1 MRTMNDIKT
10 AFPCSGKDFGCADAH
25 LSAEFGLD
33 EKMSLRERAETLEK
47 AQRFCTPGHKG
58 ELFSAD
64 VTEIDE
70 DVVFPGGAVQRAE
83 KKVAEHYGAKKARIS
98 VGGSSMCIKAAIWAA
113 GVDFICPSFSHRSV
127 FEGAK
132 LAGVNA
138 IVLHEGEDENGLPE
152 VPTPETITR
161 AIEDNDGAG
170 AVLIT
175 SPDYFGRVADVS
187 KIKRVCDKFGKLLT
201 VDAAHGAHFASRR
214 DIFPTNGEATADF
227 INLSAH
233 KTLRALT
240 QSAIGLCNNRRYFDR
255 YDEAFTLL
263 GTSSPSYMLLSSVED
278 AVEFEEKNAALYDE
292 LVRECRNIRN
302 EADCLDNADPLRLC
316 VRTQDA
322 EAAYRTAIKQGILP
336 ETYYGSYLVFIV
348 TLSDSVEK
356 IKKLAR
362 FVRNQ

>member
-1 MRTMNDIKT
+1 MNDIKT
-10 AFPCSGKDFGCADAH
+10 AFPCARGDGNDITAPYDAELGLKAD
-25 LSAEFGLD
+25 
-33 EKMSLRERAETLEK
+33 MSLRERAERLEK
-47 AQRFCTPGHKG
+47 AYRFCTPGHKG
-58 ELFSAD
+58 ELFAAD

-83 KKVAEHYGAKKARIS
+83 KLIAKHYGAKKARIS

-132 LAGVNA
+132 LAGVKA
-138 IVLHEGEDENGLPE
+138 ITLGEGADENGLPE
-152 VPTPETITR
+152 VPMPDMIAR
-161 AIEDNDGAG
+161 ALEDNCGVG
-170 AVLIT
+170 AVLVT
-175 SPDYFGRVADVS
+175 SPDYFGRAADIS
-187 KIKRVCDKFGKLLT
+187 EIKRVCDRFGKLLL
-201 VDAAHGAHFASRR
+201 VDAAHGAHFATRR
-214 DIFPTNGEATADF
+214 DIFPSNGESTADF

-240 QSAIGLCNNRRYFDR
+240 QSAVGLCNNERYFER

-278 AVEFEEKNAALYDE
+278 AVKYEENNAVGYDD
-292 LVRECRNIRN
+292 LVRECRKLRD
-302 EADCLDNADPLRLC
+302 EADCLENADPLRIC
-316 VRTQDA
+316 VKTKDA
-322 EAAYRTAIKQGILP
+322 GAAYRAAIKQGILP

-348 TLSDSVEK
+348 TLSDSVDK

-362 FVRNQ
+362 FVRNR